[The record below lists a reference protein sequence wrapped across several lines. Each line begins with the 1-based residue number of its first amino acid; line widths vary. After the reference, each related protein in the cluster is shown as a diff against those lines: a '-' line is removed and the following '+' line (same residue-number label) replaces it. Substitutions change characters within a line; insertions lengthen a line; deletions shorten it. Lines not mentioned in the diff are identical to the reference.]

1 MYTKQERISIGKS
14 IYERQKSYKEVMSE
28 LGVARVTLVTWV
40 NLYKESINAPKGYR
54 PVEKPVNN
62 YDDLS
67 KNQLIK
73 ELLNKDIE
81 IERLKKGYTVKG
93 VGAKKEFVIL
103 NDQNMK

>member
-1 MYTKQERISIGKS
+1 MYTKQERINIGKS
-14 IYERQKSYKEVMSE
+14 IYERQKTYKQAMSE
-28 LGVARVTLVTWV
+28 YGVARVTLVTWV

-54 PVEKPVNN
+54 PVEKPINN

-67 KNQLIK
+67 KNELIQ
-73 ELLNKDIE
+73 ELMSKDIE
-81 IERLKKGYTVKG
+81 IERLKKGYSVKG